1 METFPVCF
9 ILTLLFCVALSHGG
23 IARRHESTEDGLEEW
38 GYVEVRPKA
47 HMFWWLYRSPNR
59 VEDPSKPWP
68 IILWLQG
75 GPGASG
81 VGIGNFEE
89 IGPLDTSLKP
99 RNSTWL
105 RKADLLF
112 VDNPVGTGYSFA
124 EDSNLIVKTDE
135 EAATDLTKLLEELFN
150 TNESLQKSPLYI
162 VAESY
167 GGKFAIT
174 LGLSALKAIE
184 TGKLKLKLGGVALGD
199 SWISPEDFVFSWG
212 PLLKDVSRLDNS
224 GVRKSNS
231 LARKIKQQI
240 SKGRYVDATNSW
252 SKLEGVI
259 SSSSN
264 HVDIYNFLLNS
275 GESSGSVTTTEL
287 SQGMSMKRYSRY
299 LSSLRAFPG
308 GAGLVGDLDSL
319 MDGEIRKKLKIIPPN
334 VTWGGQANFVFSAM
348 AGDFMRPRIN
358 EVDELLNK
366 GVSVSVYNGQLDVIC
381 STMGTEA
388 WIEKLKW
395 EGLESFL
402 KMERTPLFCGKEK
415 ITKGFTKSYKNLH
428 FYWIL
433 GAGHFVPVDQPCIAL
448 NMVGAIT
455 QSLA

>member
-1 METFPVCF
+1 MKKLAQME
-9 ILTLLFCVALSHGG
+9 
-23 IARRHESTEDGLEEW
+23 
-38 GYVEVRPKA
+38 
-47 HMFWWLYRSPNR
+47 
-59 VEDPSKPWP
+59 
-68 IILWLQG
+68 Q
-75 GPGASG
+75 PGDRG
-81 VGIGNFEE
+81 
-89 IGPLDTSLKP
+89 
-99 RNSTWL
+99 
-105 RKADLLF
+105 
-112 VDNPVGTGYSFA
+112 
-124 EDSNLIVKTDE
+124 
-135 EAATDLTKLLEELFN
+135 
-150 TNESLQKSPLYI
+150 
-162 VAESY
+162 
-167 GGKFAIT
+167 
-174 LGLSALKAIE
+174 
-184 TGKLKLKLGGVALGD
+184 
-199 SWISPEDFVFSWG
+199 
-212 PLLKDVSRLDNS
+212 
-224 GVRKSNS
+224 

-358 EVDELLNK
+358 EV
-366 GVSVSVYNGQLDVIC
+366 
-381 STMGTEA
+381 
-388 WIEKLKW
+388 
-395 EGLESFL
+395 
-402 KMERTPLFCGKEK
+402 
-415 ITKGFTKSYKNLH
+415 
-428 FYWIL
+428 
-433 GAGHFVPVDQPCIAL
+433 PVDQPCIAL